1 MTTRASHGPATRL
14 IHTGERPPAAAS
26 LTVPIYETSTFVFE
40 SAADV
45 EAYAAGT
52 RPGYLYS
59 RYENPTVVAVE
70 TKLAEIDGA
79 EASLVFGSGMAA
91 ISTALFG
98 LLEAG
103 DEVVCCAA
111 IYGGTFH
118 VLTGLASRFGITT
131 RFASLE
137 EFRTPA
143 ALIGPKTRL
152 VWFESPINPTL
163 RVIDVASV
171 AHACRTAG
179 VLSVMDNTF
188 ASPINQPVL
197 AMGVDLSMQS
207 VTKYLNGHSDVTG
220 GVLSGRAGLIG
231 RLAKTRRLLGGILD
245 PQPAYALGRGM
256 KTLTLRVARHNDN
269 ALALAR
275 ALEGHPALA
284 AVHYPGL
291 ASHPDHAIAKR
302 TDERLRRH
310 GVHRPGGRADGG
322 VPCLRPPAGVP
333 ARGQPGRRREPVQ
346 PADPDVAV
354 RAERRGAGE
363 GRRHPRHDAPVGG
376 ARRRRRPHRRRE
388 AGHRRLKLVG
398 AASADAFPSP
408 EPRAPRPEPRYFF
421 PVCSCRKSSTRSS
434 IR

>member
-1 MTTRASHGPATRL
+1 MSTSDSHGPATRL
-14 IHTGERPPAAAS
+14 IHVGERPPAAAS
-26 LTVPIYETSTFVFE
+26 LTVPIYETSTFVFD

-52 RPGYLYS
+52 KPAYLYS
-59 RYENPTVVAVE
+59 RYDNPTVVAVE
-70 TKLAEIDGA
+70 TKIAEIDGA
-79 EASLVFGSGMAA
+79 EAALVFGSGMAA
-91 ISTALFG
+91 ISTAIFG

-118 VLTGLASRFGITT
+118 VLTSLASRFGVTT
-131 RFASLE
+131 RFAPLE

-143 ALIGPKTRL
+143 ALVGPKTKM

-163 RVIDVASV
+163 RVIDVRAV
-171 AHACRTAG
+171 ATACREAG

-188 ASPINQPVL
+188 ASAINQPVL
-197 AMGVDLSMQS
+197 AMGVDLSVQS

-256 KTLTLRVARHNDN
+256 KTLTLRVARHNDT
-269 ALALAR
+269 ALAIAE

-291 ASHPDHAIAKR
+291 PSHPDHAIARAQMHGFGGMVCIDLKGGQAAAFR
-302 TDERLRRH
+302 AFDRLRLFQ
-310 GVHRPGGRADGG
+310 RAASLGG
-322 VPCLRPPAGVP
+322 VESLCSLPILTSQFGLSDEALAKAGVT
-333 ARGQPGRRREPVQ
+333 RGMMRLSVGLEDA
-346 PADPDVAV
+346 ADLIADLRQAI
-354 RAERRGAGE
+354 E
-363 GRRHPRHDAPVGG
+363 G
-376 ARRRRRPHRRRE
+376 
-388 AGHRRLKLVG
+388 
-398 AASADAFPSP
+398 
-408 EPRAPRPEPRYFF
+408 
-421 PVCSCRKSSTRSS
+421 
-434 IR
+434 